1 MPDVLDNFDLLQ
13 ILSLNVRRLAV
24 SELGGRGWLSQ
35 RVLLLLLLNM
45 VPRRRVLLRRLVE
58 VNLWA

>member
-13 ILSLNVRRLAV
+13 ILFLYVRRLAV
-24 SELGGRGWLSQ
+24 SKLGGRGWLSQ

-45 VPRRRVLLRRLVE
+45 VPRRRVLLRRLVD
-58 VNLWA
+58 VNWWA